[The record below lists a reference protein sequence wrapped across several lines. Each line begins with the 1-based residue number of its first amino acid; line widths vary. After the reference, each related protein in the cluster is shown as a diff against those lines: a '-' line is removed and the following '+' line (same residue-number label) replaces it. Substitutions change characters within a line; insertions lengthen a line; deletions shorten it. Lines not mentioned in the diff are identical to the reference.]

1 MYYKCL
7 SFGFLHPVHFSS
19 SLVERSKRLAS
30 TSNFPTDAKV
40 SFLNLRPLGASSPLA
55 DL

>member
-1 MYYKCL
+1 MSYRCL
-7 SFGFLHPVHFSS
+7 SFGFLHPVYFSS

-30 TSNFPTDAKV
+30 TSNFLTDATV
-40 SFLNLRPLGASSPLA
+40 SFLNLHPLGASSPLA